1 MKLRSQLNATF
12 PGRSKT
18 SDGWIGDEA
27 HANRVSDHNP
37 DDSGEVRAFD
47 FTADPSLPVQA
58 LADACA
64 ADTRATYVIYDGRIN
79 YGSGWRTYTG
89 TNPHRTHVHVSVRSG
104 AANHDWNLPVSDFTL
119 LYPHANGRFTSGY
132 GMRTITVN
140 GKKQTYFHQGDDVAP
155 QKAGTVGAPV
165 LAPCD
170 MTIRRT
176 VSGRQPGQPASNPA
190 GGSLSPVMS
199 GNGILGT
206 PDFGPFDTVAMG
218 HFKPSVKVGQ
228 KVKQGEVIGYGDLSG
243 GITGPHIHLE
253 VWRSQLHTTHA
264 DPTPYLIKTLPT
276 EDEDMP
282 LNADTD
288 YAAFSTMLQRAL
300 RYDIR
305 PNGLGA
311 DWKLGPTLWERLN
324 NSDATTKALIE
335 AIAPV
340 VVSQVL
346 NTPIPRRGEGGTG
359 NTSLAAMLA
368 WNDDHTVRILDGQ
381 KVENAFDVE
390 AFTATVTAATV
401 SAVEDAT
408 SDIEIT
414 LGVKND

>member
-1 MKLRSQLNATF
+1 MAHLAPALVRLRSQLNATF

-58 LADACA
+58 LADSCA

-79 YGSGWRTYTG
+79 YGTGWRTYTG
-89 TNPHRTHVHVSVRSG
+89 SNPHTAHVHVSVRSG

-140 GKKQTYFHQGDDVAP
+140 GKKQTYFHQGDDIAP

-264 DPTPYLIKTLPT
+264 DPTPYLIK
-276 EDEDMP
+276 EMEDMP
-282 LNADTD
+282 LTAAD
-288 YAAFSTMLQRAL
+288 YANIANAVWNTRDKIFPNSATHAQALSEIYKVRADVATVHNTVIATPAAVHNL
-300 RYDIR
+300 RVKR
-305 PNGLGA
+305 AGRMG
-311 DWKLGPTLWERLN
+311 
-324 NSDATTKALIE
+324 
-335 AIAPV
+335 
-340 VVSQVL
+340 
-346 NTPIPRRGEGGTG
+346 GE
-359 NTSLAAMLA
+359 TSLASFLA
-368 WNDDHTVRILDGQ
+368 NNDEHVIRILEQKADGGAIS
-381 KVENAFDVE
+381 VEDVIAAIKE
-390 AFTATVTAATV
+390 AADETFAAAT
-401 SAVEDAT
+401 EGK
-408 SDIEIT
+408 E
-414 LGVKND
+414 LGFVPISKESSR